1 MHGGIVLEAGDVL
14 VSRTEVFLQKWPLGL
29 WERRHAQSQSIGAE
43 KASRGE
49 EGASQAD
56 VRNESVVTS
65 KLENPDPI
73 LLEPLGLPYSSG
85 SHSILARRER
95 TCAAFFPCS
104 SQRPEGGQS
113 ENAHCPES
121 ELWPGA
127 GPAAAGG
134 VGGGQRV
141 ASDATEAGGGGLR
154 GDARGDRA
162 GPAHVS
168 ARFKSWRRAGRSAW
182 RRSPASSAPGTQ
194 RHCQGPA
201 WSADPRSSG
210 FELRAAKRRDA
221 ASSEPPPPAARRTGG
236 RRVPAPAAAAARLLR
251 GHLPW

>member
-1 MHGGIVLEAGDVL
+1 MAPGALGKEARTVTVDWGREGFPGRRRGVPGRREKRERASSPASLKTRIPSSWSLL
-14 VSRTEVFLQKWPLGL
+14 VCHIPL
-29 WERRHAQSQSIGAE
+29 APTQ
-43 KASRGE
+43 
-49 EGASQAD
+49 
-56 VRNESVVTS
+56 
-65 KLENPDPI
+65 
-73 LLEPLGLPYSSG
+73 
-85 SHSILARRER
+85 ILARRER

-168 ARFKSWRRAGRSAW
+168 ARFKSWRRAGRLAW